1 VIQRVPGYALR
12 RRGGPLRPP
21 LGARARWLLTL
32 VLAAAVASIT
42 APASPADGDPASDYL
57 LNENVYL
64 PYQSPSAAVAAAL
77 QQAAASVYLDGNRV
91 KVAVIYDAEDLGA
104 IPSLFGQPSDYA
116 HFLGI
121 ELGLWY
127 VGPLLV
133 VMPAGFGIYDGGRS
147 TSAEQKVLQSLHV
160 SAGSP
165 DDLVQSATTALQAL
179 AAANAL
185 SSPDI
190 KAPLVTAYPASA
202 TRGKPATLHFGV
214 FDDSGQSKAVVRI
227 YEQSSLLA
235 TLTSPEGFKIGTRS
249 VKVSWPVPAKLKSR
263 QLRFC
268 VVATDPAGNHSTP
281 ACAPF
286 LRVS

>member
-1 VIQRVPGYALR
+1 MVAL
-12 RRGGPLRPP
+12 
-21 LGARARWLLTL
+21 AL
-32 VLAAAVASIT
+32 VLASIAATASL
-42 APASPADGDPASDYL
+42 ADGDPASDYL

-64 PYQSPSAAVAAAL
+64 PYQSPSPAAAAAL
-77 QQAAASVYLDGNRV
+77 QQAAANVYLHGNRV

-104 IPSLFGQPSDYA
+104 IPSLFGQPADYA

-147 TSAEQKVLQSLHV
+147 TAAEQKVLQSLHV

-165 DDLVQSATTALQAL
+165 DDLAQSATTALLAL

-190 KAPLVTAYPASA
+190 KAPLVSAYPASA

-214 FDDSGQSKAVVRI
+214 FDDSGESKAVVRV

-235 TLTSPEGFKIGTRS
+235 TLTSPMGFKIGTRS
-249 VKVSWPVPAKLKSR
+249 VKLSWLVPAKLKSR
-263 QLRFC
+263 QLHFC
-268 VVATDPAGNHSTP
+268 VVASDPAGNRSAA